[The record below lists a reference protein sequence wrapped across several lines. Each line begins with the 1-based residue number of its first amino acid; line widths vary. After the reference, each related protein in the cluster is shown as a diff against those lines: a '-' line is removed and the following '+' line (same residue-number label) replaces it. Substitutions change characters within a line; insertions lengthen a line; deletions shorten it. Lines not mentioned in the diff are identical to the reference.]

1 MMRDRLFAVI
11 LVLVVS
17 LPLVAGGELA
27 GARKRNVTK
36 TFSNTA
42 AIAIP
47 VTGDSGPGNPYPST
61 IEVTGFNNPNSEILD
76 VNVTLRSISHTHPPE
91 MDILLVASAG
101 TNAMIMS
108 DTGSNQFARTSITVK
123 LDDEARKNIDT
134 VSSKKRLESGTY
146 QPFNRAGV
154 EGSNDSMPAGA
165 PATSGGSELSVF
177 DGIIDPNGT
186 WKLYIADD
194 ATFPQAVQTGTLGGG
209 WTLQIKASR

>member
-1 MMRDRLFAVI
+1 MRDRLFAVI

-17 LPLVAGGELA
+17 LPMVAGGELA
-27 GARKRNVTK
+27 GAGKRPITK

-47 VTGDSGPGNPYPST
+47 GTGNSGPGNPYPSE
-61 IEVTGFNNPNSEILD
+61 IEVTGFNNPSSEILD
-76 VNVTLRSISHTHPPE
+76 VNVTLRSLSHPFPPE
-91 MDILLVASAG
+91 MDILLVAPDG

-108 DTGSNQFARTSITVK
+108 DTAGNQFDRPSITLK

-134 VSSKKRLESGTY
+134 YSFMHRLRGGTF

-165 PATSGGSELSVF
+165 PATSGGSALSAF

-186 WKLYIADD
+186 WKLYVADD
-194 ATFPQAVQTGTLGGG
+194 GSPLDSYTGTLGGG
-209 WTLQIKASR
+209 WELQIKASR